1 MVSPDSLRLV
11 FVGTKDFA
19 VPTFLSLLARGF
31 RVEALITQPER
42 PQGRKQELVPA
53 LIKTEALQRHVPVL
67 QPESIN
73 SPEAVALIQQLAPD
87 LIVTVAYGQI
97 LSPEVLAIPRLGA
110 INLHGSVLPA
120 YRGAAPV
127 ARAIQHGEK
136 ESGVTVILMNPR
148 VDAGGILG
156 VAKTPIGPDET
167 AGELEERLA
176 DLGPDLLPDLVL
188 RLADGTCSPSP
199 QDATKVSRAPKL
211 RKAEGEID
219 WNLPAQAIHDLVRAM
234 QPWPTAS
241 TYWIDPSSTE
251 PPPRIIIH
259 KTQVVGG
266 ASDGSPGQIH
276 TSEPKRLLITTGSG
290 LIEPL
295 VVQLPGR
302 KSITIP
308 DFLRGNRL
316 DPAGHFGQSKANA

>member
-1 MVSPDSLRLV
+1 MIEVHADGGR
-11 FVGTKDFA
+11 TFA
-19 VPTFLSLLARGF
+19 VTKSYDDFYAF
-31 RVEALITQPER
+31 HT
-42 PQGRKQELVPA
+42 A
-53 LIKTEALQRHVPVL
+53 LIKQFPEEAGLTGKRR
-67 QPESIN
+67 
-73 SPEAVALIQQLAPD
+73 
-87 LIVTVAYGQI
+87 T
-97 LSPEVLAIPRLGA
+97 
-110 INLHGSVLPA
+110 
-120 YRGAAPV
+120 
-127 ARAIQHGEK
+127 
-136 ESGVTVILMNPR
+136 
-148 VDAGGILG
+148 
-156 VAKTPIGPDET
+156 
-167 AGELEERLA
+167 
-176 DLGPDLLPDLVL
+176 LPD
-188 RLADGTCSPSP
+188 
-199 QDATKVSRAPKL
+199 
-211 RKAEGEID
+211 
-219 WNLPAQAIHDLVRAM
+219 LPAQAIHDLVRAM

-290 LIEPL
+290 LSEPL